1 MAQLRLA
8 LDIGGTFTDVVMA
21 QASGELWIAK
31 TPSTPADPSRGFFD
45 GVERIFRL
53 AGATPENVAAV
64 FHGSTI
70 ATNAVLER
78 KGAKT
83 GMLVTAGFRYV
94 LEIGRHDIPRKENLF
109 VWAKPKRPVPPR
121 LILEVPE
128 RVLLD
133 GRVGGRGAEAAGRGA
148 GRRRGDLGVEA
159 VAIVFLHA
167 YANPA
172 HERRAAEIVAEEFP
186 GAAVS
191 ISSDVLPIFRE
202 YERSMATALNAYVL
216 RRVGDYIGR
225 IETGLTSRK
234 VAAPLLVMNSN
245 GGVVGPVQARRQPIQ
260 MALSGPAAGVIG
272 ASFLAR
278 AAGRSN
284 AISIDIGGTSA
295 DVSLIR
301 DGTPASTTEAEI
313 GPFPLA
319 LSTIEIHSI
328 GAGGGSIAAVSEI
341 GSLQVGPHSAG
352 ADPGPACYGRGG
364 SKATV
369 TDAHVVLGRLPQNLL
384 AGEMRLSAE
393 NARAAIDREVARPL
407 GIESE
412 EAAEGVIRIINANM
426 TGALKVVSVER
437 GYDPK
442 DFDLVVFGGAGPLH
456 ATELARAL
464 GCRAVL
470 VPRHPGLLCALG
482 LLATDLQYDFA
493 RTALQRGPDY
503 GLETMEAIWQ
513 ELAAEADAALARE
526 GVPPERRR
534 FIRRADLRYA
544 KQGFELSLEVPPGL
558 LDGQRLERLIE
569 SFHSTHERLYTFAQR
584 TIPVEIVTLRLR
596 AIGLVDKVALPEI
609 ARAAGAQATPYE
621 RRSVRLDGM
630 RHGDVPVY
638 RRESLL
644 AGQCVRGPAVIDQ
657 LDTTT
662 LVFPA
667 QTAEVDRHGNLIV
680 ARN

>member
-1 MAQLRLA
+1 MAQQRLA

-53 AGATPENVAAV
+53 AGATPESIAAV

-70 ATNAVLER
+70 ATNTVLER

-94 LEIGRHDIPRKENLF
+94 LEIGRHDIPRQENLF

-121 LILEVPE
+121 FILEVAE

-133 GRVGGRGAEAAGRGA
+133 GRVERPLDEAACRSA
-148 GRRRGDLGVEA
+148 ARRLRQLGVEA

-172 HERRAAEIVAEEFP
+172 HERRAAEIIREEFP
-186 GAAVS
+186 AAAVC
-191 ISSDVLPIFRE
+191 ISSDVLSIFRE

-225 IETGLTSRK
+225 IETGLKSRK

-245 GGVVGPVQARRQPIQ
+245 GGVVGPAQAQRQPIQ

-278 AAGRSN
+278 AAGRGN

-301 DGTPASTTEAEI
+301 DGTPASTTGAEI

-364 SKATV
+364 TKATV
-369 TDAHVVLGRLPQNLL
+369 SDAHVVLGRLPENLL
-384 AGEMRLSAE
+384 AGEMRLSAD
-393 NARAAIDREVARPL
+393 NARAAIDREVAHPL
-407 GIESE
+407 GIDSE
-412 EAAEGVIRIINANM
+412 EAAEGVIRIVNANM

-442 DFDLVVFGGAGPLH
+442 EFDLVVFGGAGPLH
-456 ATELARAL
+456 ATELARSL

-503 GLETMEAIWQ
+503 DLENMDAVWR
-513 ELAAEADAALARE
+513 ELGAEADAALARE
-526 GVPPERRR
+526 GVRTERRR

-544 KQGFELSLEVPPGL
+544 KQGFELGLEVPPGP
-558 LDGQRLERLIE
+558 LDAQWLARLIE
-569 SFHSTHERLYTFAQR
+569 TFHATHERLYTFAQR

-596 AIGLVDKVALPEI
+596 AIGLVDKIALPEI
-609 ARAAGAQATPYE
+609 VGATGAAPTPYE
-621 RRSVRLDGM
+621 HRSVRLDGT
-630 RHGDVPVY
+630 RHRDVPVY

-644 AGQCVRGPAVIDQ
+644 AGHCLRGPAVVDQ

-662 LVFPA
+662 LVFPG
-667 QTAEVDRHGNLIV
+667 QNAEVDRHGNLIV
-680 ARN
+680 ALN